1 MTGPARC
8 GGVKVDRPR
17 TQILGAGRN
26 SGGSGTSRS
35 NLFTEDTTVSRIN
48 TNVASLIAQ
57 RTLGSQN
64 MGLNK
69 SLQRL
74 STGLAI
80 NRGADDPAGL
90 IASENLRS
98 EKAAINAA
106 ITNAERAEQ
115 VVNVAEGGL
124 QEVSN
129 LLVELQSLVS
139 STANEAGVSA
149 EEKDANQ
156 LQIDSILQTIDRI
169 ANATEF
175 QGEKLLNG
183 NFDYQTSGGNLGAEL
198 SDVKVNSAKLAS
210 DGSAMNVSVD
220 VTNSATTGA
229 AAIYG
234 NKDGASA
241 GNFDNDGNSYT
252 IEVTGDEGSQQ
263 FTFAD
268 GTAMADI
275 VDSINSFG
283 DQLGVSASL
292 SGTDNVVINS
302 TEYGSDSFVRVRQLN
317 DGGSGAV
324 NVGSAGA
331 VSASA
336 DYSNNG
342 GDATVLINGTQATTD
357 GLTARVASAGFD
369 VEITLDAATGN
380 TGGSWSFDIDGGGAN
395 FNLAPDV
402 SLASKVS
409 LGVETVTTG
418 NLGSSAA
425 GFLSDLKSGGTANV
439 KNGDLSKAQSVID
452 DAIKQ
457 VSSLRGRLGAFQKNV
472 VGSTVS
478 SLGIALENT
487 AAAESQIRDTD
498 FAAETAALT
507 RGQILQQAAIQSLSL
522 ANSGPQ
528 AVLSLLG

>member
-1 MTGPARC
+1 
-8 GGVKVDRPR
+8 
-17 TQILGAGRN
+17 
-26 SGGSGTSRS
+26 
-35 NLFTEDTTVSRIN
+35 VSRIN

-106 ITNAERAEQ
+106 INNAERAEQ

-139 STANEAGVSA
+139 STANEAGVSD
-149 EEKDANQ
+149 EEKSANQ

-169 ANATEF
+169 ANATSF

-183 NFDYQTSGGNLGAEL
+183 NFDYQTSGGNVGSEL
-198 SDVKVNSAKLAS
+198 SDVKVNAAKLAD
-210 DGSAMNVSVD
+210 DGTAMAVNVD
-220 VTNSATTGA
+220 VMTAATTGA
-229 AAIYG
+229 VAIET
-234 NKDGASA
+234 DGV
-241 GNFDNDGNSYT
+241 NFSNSGFSYT
-252 IEVTGDEGSQQ
+252 IEITGDKGSQQ

-268 GTAMADI
+268 GTAIAD
-275 VDSINSFG
+275 VETAVNSFAE
-283 DQLGVSASL
+283 QLGVSAST
-292 SGTDNVVINS
+292 SGAYVRVDS
-302 TEYGSDSFVRVRQLN
+302 TTFGSDSFVRVRELN
-317 DGGSGAV
+317 DGGAD
-324 NVGSAGA
+324 GSADLVGA
-331 VSASA
+331 ADTWSASE

-342 GDATVLINGTQATTD
+342 TDATVLINGTQATAD
-357 GLTARVASAGFD
+357 GLTARVANAGFD
-369 VEITLDAATGN
+369 VEVSLDSITGN
-380 TGGSWSFDIDGGGAN
+380 VANGSFTFDIDGGGAN

-409 LGVETVTTG
+409 LGIETVTTG
-418 NLGSSAA
+418 NLGTATS
-425 GFLSDLKSGGTANV
+425 GFLADLKSGGDANV
-439 KNGDLSKAQSVID
+439 KNGDLSQAQSVID
-452 DAIKQ
+452 ESIKQ

-472 VGSTVS
+472 VGSTIS